1 MRNKITFAVA
11 ALALLAVPGA
21 LADSSY
27 SDPSGDSGGA
37 PDITAV
43 SVRHDAAGLVT
54 LTVTTNQPTLAP
66 DAIFW
71 GFIDADAN
79 ASTGLPVRGLGADH
93 FFLADAEG
101 GVLAHVRGG
110 GFTFDFA
117 STFRASYADGKL
129 TANLQRSELGTSE
142 RFVFVVEAD
151 QEDADGNTLAADFAP
166 DGAPYEY
173 SFAQAP
179 LVVTLGKPAAATGRP
194 SAGKAFAVSAAVRR
208 SDGQP
213 ATAGTVT
220 CKARV
225 GSAPV
230 RATGRL
236 LGGTARCSLR
246 IPRGT
251 KGKTLRGTVTVSVEG
266 AATVTKSFAFGVR

>member
-1 MRNKITFAVA
+1 MRRIVTLFIAG
-11 ALALLAVPGA
+11 LALLAVPGA
-21 LADSSY
+21 LAERAY
-27 SDPSGDSGGA
+27 SDPAGDSGVA

-43 SVRHDAAGLVT
+43 SVGHDAAGLVT

-66 DAIFW
+66 DAVFW
-71 GFIDADAN
+71 GFIDADVN
-79 ASTGLPVRGLGADH
+79 SSTGMPVRGLGADH
-93 FFLADAEG
+93 FFLAGADG
-101 GVLAHVRGG
+101 GVLAHVVGT
-110 GFTFDFA
+110 GFVFDFA

-129 TANLQRSELGTSE
+129 TARFQRSELGTSE
-142 RFVFVVEAD
+142 RFAFLVEAN
-151 QEDADGNTLAADFAP
+151 QEDADGNTLAADYAP

-179 LVVTLGKPAAATGRP
+179 LVVTLGKPLGTPGQPR
-194 SAGKAFAVSAAVRR
+194 AGGAFVVSAPTAR

-213 ATAGTVT
+213 VAGTAT

-225 GSAPV
+225 GSSPL

-236 LGGTARCSLR
+236 LGGTARCSMR

-251 KGKTLRGTVTVSVEG
+251 KGKTLRGTLTVSVEG
-266 AATVTKSFAFGVR
+266 ATTVTRSYVFRVR